1 MKKNILAGIACAFAV
16 QALPAQTGNFTVS
29 GNIEGLTENHLVLL
43 YNNGRMD
50 TLSFDH
56 GKFVYE
62 GSCNGRENRFLM
74 LTDLKEREKQKNNTK
89 GVIMYGNF
97 LMQLFVHPGADIS
110 LTGNASDFPFLHLK
124 DSANPINEDCSAVM
138 FLGEKEQKEI
148 NRMHYLANE
157 AFQTGDKATQENYA
171 KQINALQDIIGQ
183 KQNEWIA
190 AHPDREYAAYLYV
203 STRMNQATPDA
214 LKEQYNRF
222 TPEVR
227 RTEYGKALAE
237 KIKAV
242 SAIVPGAAAPT
253 FTMRD
258 VISGKQVSLS
268 DYKGRYLIID
278 FWGSWCGPCRKSH
291 PHLLQIYD
299 RYKAKGLSIVGIAAD
314 QEDEVIKSAATKDGL
329 LWPQLNMYERQ
340 EGKPEINKAYDV
352 SAFPTKFLIGK
363 DGKIIAKYVG
373 DSSAIDSKLEELL
386 VK

>member
-1 MKKNILAGIACAFAV
+1 
-16 QALPAQTGNFTVS
+16 
-29 GNIEGLTENHLVLL
+29 
-43 YNNGRMD
+43 MD